1 MAAKLDIELTLKRII
16 KKPKNRTNPI
26 TDGELNVETYYRIT
40 VLLPYLEYFITE
52 LQERFLSHSDIF
64 KGTVI

>member
-1 MAAKLDIELTLKRII
+1 MSAKLDIELTLKRII
-16 KKPKNRTNPI
+16 KQQKNRANPI
-26 TDGELNVETYYRIT
+26 TDEELNVETYYRIT
-40 VLLPYLEYFITE
+40 VFLPYLDYFITE

>member
-1 MAAKLDIELTLKRII
+1 M
-16 KKPKNRTNPI
+16 
-26 TDGELNVETYYRIT
+26 IT
-40 VLLPYLEYFITE
+40 VFLPYLDYFITEYE

>member
-1 MAAKLDIELTLKRII
+1 MSAKLDIEITLKRII
-16 KKPKNRTNPI
+16 KKQKNRANPI
-26 TDGELNVETYYRIT
+26 TDGELNLETYYRIT
-40 VLLPYLEYFITE
+40 VFLPYLDYFITE